1 MGGFFI
7 DDLVVSIVRYVRR
20 ESRRNEALRW
30 SVADGKITRFTTSY
44 ETPTL
49 PLLDY
54 SFEVNGQTQEG
65 SATGCPIRDDRINQI
80 GDAIDSLPS
89 VLVRYDPSDPRRS
102 RIVNEDNPRLPFQ
115 IDHLQH

>member
-7 DDLVVSIVRYVRR
+7 DDLIVSIVRHVRR
-20 ESRRNEALRW
+20 ETRRNEALRW
-30 SVADGKITRFTTSY
+30 NVADGKFTRFTTSY
-44 ETPTL
+44 GTPTL

-54 SFEVNGQTQEG
+54 AFEVNGQAQEG
-65 SATGCPIRDDRINQI
+65 SATGLPIPDDQINQI
-80 GDAIDSLPS
+80 GDTIDSLSS

-102 RIVNEDNPRLPFQ
+102 RIMNEDNPRLPFE